1 MHYVGVDL
9 HKQTSWFYIVDENG
23 KKVSSKNIA
32 NKSDELKKYFTQIPK
47 PFTLAVEATYNWYFF
62 IDMAEEYAEEVYLA
76 NSFELKAFAKQHKKT
91 DKIDARLIANILWKG
106 FLPVVYIADT
116 ATRQLREL
124 LRCRTS
130 AVQDRC
136 RTIFRLKALLDKL
149 GLDSTG
155 DFTTYKRLEEASTCH
170 TTPTYTVTIHNY
182 IKRVRFFIE
191 KEIELESTMKTIATS
206 DSDIIHLMTV
216 PGLSY
221 FSASLIKSEIVT
233 IERFKSFNR
242 LCAYAGLAP
251 KVHASGNKI
260 VHGSLNRNRRKHLQ
274 WIILETVF
282 HYIRMQPEKK
292 QFFEQLQKS
301 KSYNVAKIVLA
312 RDMLKVVYHILKEE
326 RPFYYKSTKIQSV
339 ETIAL

>member
-1 MHYVGVDL
+1 
-9 HKQTSWFYIVDENG
+9 
-23 KKVSSKNIA
+23 
-32 NKSDELKKYFTQIPK
+32 
-47 PFTLAVEATYNWYFF
+47 
-62 IDMAEEYAEEVYLA
+62 MAEEYAEKVYLA
-76 NSFELKAFAKQHKKT
+76 NSFDLKAFAKQHKKT
-91 DKIDARLIANILWKG
+91 DKIDARLIATILWKG

-116 ATRQLREL
+116 STRQLREL

-130 AVQDRC
+130 MVQDRC

-149 GLDSTG
+149 GLDSQG
-155 DFTTYKRLEEASTCH
+155 DFSTYKKLEETSTYI
-170 TTPTYTVTIHNY
+170 TTPTYAVIIHNY
-182 IKRVRFFIE
+182 SKRIRSFLK
-191 KEIELESTMKTIATS
+191 KEFELELTMKTIAKN
-206 DSDIIHLMTV
+206 DSDIIRLMTV

-233 IERFKSFNR
+233 IDRFRSFNR

-251 KVHASGNKI
+251 KVHASANKI
-260 VHGSLNRNRRKHLQ
+260 IHGSLNRNRRKHLQ

-312 RDMLKVVYHILKEE
+312 RDMLKVVSHILKEE